1 MEPLAVK
8 IPEERLKIFFEMEE
22 KYREKDAEYFR
33 TLLKSGDFVIRA
45 RATCILAEI
54 GGRDYIHDL
63 AEVLLHDDN
72 PIVRHEAAYSLGQ
85 LGYRE
90 AIPYLVESVKKDPH
104 PIVRH
109 ESAIAL
115 GVIGRTDPVPDLIE
129 ALKDESP
136 EVVDSAIIALSNIE
150 FCKRLFTQTVDE
162 MAAEFARKTG
172 G

>member
-1 MEPLAVK
+1 MSVPA
-8 IPEERLKIFFEMEE
+8 ERIRIFFEMEE

-33 TLLKSGDFVIRA
+33 RLLYSDDFVVRA

-54 GGRDYIHDL
+54 AGREHISDL
-63 AEVLLHDDN
+63 AKVLLYDEN

-90 AIPYLVESVKKDPH
+90 AIPYLVQSMKKDPN

-115 GVIGRTDPVPDLIE
+115 GVIGREDPLPELVE
-129 ALKDESP
+129 ALQDSSQ
-136 EVVDSAIIALSNIE
+136 EVVDSAVIAMSNIE
-150 FCKRLFTQTVDE
+150 FCKKLFQTERDE
-162 MAAEFARKTG
+162 LAREFARKTG

>member
-1 MEPLAVK
+1 MYSV
-8 IPEERLKIFFEMEE
+8 PEERVKLFFEMER
-22 KYREKDAEYFR
+22 KYEEKDAVFFAG
-33 TLLKSGDFVIRA
+33 LLKHRDLTVRA
-45 RATCILAEI
+45 RAVCILAEI
-54 GGRDYIHDL
+54 GGREYIESI

-90 AIPYLVESVKKDPH
+90 AIPYLVKSMLEDPH

-115 GVIGRTDPVPDLIE
+115 GVIGREEARE
-129 ALKDESP
+129 ALEKALNDESK
-136 EVVDSAIIALSNIE
+136 EVVDSAVIALSNIE
-150 FCKRLFTQTVDE
+150 FCKRLFANPVSVE
-162 MAAEFARKTG
+162 AEEFARKTG

>member
-1 MEPLAVK
+1 MK
-8 IPEERLKIFFEMEE
+8 IPEERLRIFFEMEE
-22 KYREKDAEYFR
+22 KYRERDAEYFR
-33 TLLKSGDFVIRA
+33 RLLSCDDFVVRA

-54 GGRDYIHDL
+54 GGREYIPDL
-63 AEVLLHDDN
+63 AMVLLRDEN

-90 AIPYLVESVKKDPH
+90 AIPYLVQSMKNDPH

-115 GVIGRTDPVPDLIE
+115 GVIGKEDPIPDLVD
-129 ALKDESP
+129 ALKDANQ
-136 EVVDSAIIALSNIE
+136 EVVDSAVIALSNIE
-150 FCKRLFTQTVDE
+150 FCKRIFQVSRDE
-162 MAAEFARKTG
+162 TAHEFARKTG

>member
-1 MEPLAVK
+1 MFVPT
-8 IPEERLKIFFEMEE
+8 ERIKVFFEMEE

-33 TLLKSGDFVIRA
+33 GLLYSDDFVVRA
-45 RATCILAEI
+45 RAICVLAEI
-54 GGRDYIHDL
+54 AGREYISDL
-63 AEVLLHDDN
+63 AKVLLYDEN

-90 AIPYLVESVKKDPH
+90 AIPYLVQSMKTDQN

-115 GVIGRTDPVPDLIE
+115 GVIGREDPMPELLE
-129 ALKDESP
+129 ALKDSSQ

-150 FCKRLFTQTVDE
+150 FCKKLFQTE
-162 MAAEFARKTG
+162 KYEAAREFARKTG